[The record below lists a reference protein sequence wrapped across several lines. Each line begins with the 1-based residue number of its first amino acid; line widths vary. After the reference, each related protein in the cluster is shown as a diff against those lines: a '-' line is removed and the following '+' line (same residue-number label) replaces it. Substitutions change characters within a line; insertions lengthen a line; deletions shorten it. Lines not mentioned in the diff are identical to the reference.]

1 MMKAQAM
8 SDDALPNA
16 QPPHG
21 HFPII
26 CHVKPS
32 NILGWIKAGI
42 QDTRQAGLASL
53 FYGAFFA
60 LAGWVMKIV
69 FDEAYGLFP
78 GLATG
83 FLLLGPFLAMGL
95 YDLSRQL
102 ELGQPAKLTP
112 SLTAWRIN
120 ILNVGIFAGVLGVIM
135 LIWARASLII
145 FALYFQDSVFP
156 TLNQVIMNVFT
167 FNQPVFGM
175 VYFAVGGFFAALVFA
190 ISVVAIPLMTDRK
203 TDAITA
209 AIASM
214 IACTKNPLTMLLWGA
229 CIVLLV
235 AIGFATYFVGLVIT
249 MPIIG
254 HATWHVYRDIVEIE
268 TPPKS

>member
-1 MMKAQAM
+1 M
-8 SDDALPNA
+8 SDNDLPNV
-16 QPPHG
+16 QLPHNS
-21 HFPII
+21 FPII
-26 CHVKPS
+26 RQVKPR
-32 NILGWIKAGI
+32 NILGWVKAGI
-42 QDTRQAGLASL
+42 QDMRQAGMASL

-102 ELGQPAKLTP
+102 EQGAQAKLIP
-112 SLTAWRIN
+112 SLTAWRTN
-120 ILNVGIFAGVLGVIM
+120 MMNVGIFAGVLGVIL

-156 TLNQVIMNVFT
+156 TLNEVIMSVFT
-167 FNQPVFGM
+167 FEQPVFGM
-175 VYFAVGGFFAALVFA
+175 VYFAAGGLFAALVFA

-209 AIASM
+209 AIASI

-249 MPIIG
+249 MPIVG
-254 HATWHVYRDIVEIE
+254 HATWHVYRDIVAVEHQG
-268 TPPKS
+268 

>member
-1 MMKAQAM
+1 M
-8 SDDALPNA
+8 SDDALPNT
-16 QPPHG
+16 QPPHSS
-21 HFPII
+21 FPII
-26 CHVKPS
+26 RQVKPS

-42 QDTRQAGLASL
+42 QDTRQAGMASL

-102 ELGQPAKLTP
+102 EQGAQAKLIP
-112 SLTAWRIN
+112 SLTAWRTN
-120 ILNVGIFAGVLGVIM
+120 MMNVGIFAGVLGVIL

-156 TLNQVIMNVFT
+156 TLNEVILSVFT
-167 FNQPVFGM
+167 FEQPVFGM
-175 VYFAVGGFFAALVFA
+175 VYFAAGGFFAALVFA

-209 AIASM
+209 AIASI

-235 AIGFATYFVGLVIT
+235 AVGFATYFVGLVIT
-249 MPIIG
+249 MPIVG
-254 HATWHVYRDIVEIE
+254 HATWHVYRDIVETEYQI
-268 TPPKS
+268 

>member
-1 MMKAQAM
+1 M
-8 SDDALPNA
+8 SDNTLPNA
-16 QPPHG
+16 QPTHSS
-21 HFPII
+21 FPVIR
-26 CHVKPS
+26 HVKPS
-32 NILGWIKAGI
+32 NILGWVKEGI
-42 QDTRQAGLASL
+42 QDTRKAGMASL

-60 LAGWVMKIV
+60 MAGWVMKIV

-102 ELGQPAKLTP
+102 EHGQPAKLIP
-112 SLTAWRIN
+112 SLTAWRTN
-120 ILNVGIFAGVLGVIM
+120 MMNVGIFAGVLGVIL

-156 TLNQVIMNVFT
+156 SLNEVILSVFT

-209 AIASM
+209 AIASI

-249 MPIIG
+249 MPIVG
-254 HATWHVYRDIVEIE
+254 HATWHVYRDIVAAE
-268 TPPKS
+268 TLPKGL

>member
-1 MMKAQAM
+1 M
-8 SDDALPNA
+8 SDNA
-16 QPPHG
+16 QPNTPAQSS
-21 HFPII
+21 FPII
-26 CHVKPS
+26 RQVKPN
-32 NILGWIKAGI
+32 NIIGWIKSGI
-42 QDTRQAGLASL
+42 QDTRQAGMASL

-60 LAGWVMKIV
+60 LAGWLMKIV

-102 ELGQPAKLTP
+102 EQGTQAKLIP
-112 SLTAWRIN
+112 SLTAWRTN
-120 ILNVGIFAGVLGVIM
+120 MMNVGIFAGVLGVIL

-145 FALYFQDSVFP
+145 FALYFQNSVFP
-156 TLNQVIMNVFT
+156 TLNEVIMSVFT
-167 FNQPVFGM
+167 FEQPVFGM
-175 VYFAVGGFFAALVFA
+175 VYFAAGGFFAALVFA

-209 AIASM
+209 AIASI

-249 MPIIG
+249 MPIVG
-254 HATWHVYRDIVEIE
+254 HATWHVYRDIVAVESL
-268 TPPKS
+268 PKS

>member
-1 MMKAQAM
+1 M

-16 QPPHG
+16 QPPHNS
-21 HFPII
+21 FPII
-26 CHVKPS
+26 RQVKPS
-32 NILGWIKAGI
+32 NILGWVKAGI
-42 QDTRQAGLASL
+42 QDTRQAGMASL
-53 FYGAFFA
+53 FYGVFFA
-60 LAGWVMKIV
+60 IAGWVMKIV

-102 ELGQPAKLTP
+102 EQGAQAKLIP
-112 SLTAWRIN
+112 SLTAWRTN
-120 ILNVGIFAGVLGVIM
+120 MMNVGIFAGVLGVIL

-156 TLNQVIMNVFT
+156 TLNEVIMSVFT

-209 AIASM
+209 AIASI
-214 IACTKNPLTMLLWGA
+214 IACTKNPFTMLLWGA

-235 AIGFATYFVGLVIT
+235 AIGFATYFLGLVIT
-249 MPIIG
+249 MPIVG
-254 HATWHVYRDIVEIE
+254 HATWHVYRDIVETE
-268 TPPKS
+268 HQT

>member
-1 MMKAQAM
+1 M
-8 SDDALPNA
+8 SDDALPNEPA
-16 QPPHG
+16 HSS
-21 HFPII
+21 FPVIR
-26 CHVKPS
+26 HVKPS
-32 NILGWIKAGI
+32 NILGWIEAGI
-42 QDTRQAGLASL
+42 QDTRQAGIASM

-60 LAGWVMKIV
+60 LAGWVMKTV

-102 ELGQPAKLTP
+102 EQGTQAKLIP
-112 SLTAWRIN
+112 SLTAWRTN
-120 ILNVGIFAGVLGVIM
+120 MLNVGIFAGVLGVIL

-156 TLNQVIMNVFT
+156 TLNEVIMSVFT
-167 FNQPVFGM
+167 FEQPVFGM
-175 VYFAVGGFFAALVFA
+175 VYFAAGGFFAALVFA

-209 AIASM
+209 AIASI
-214 IACTKNPLTMLLWGA
+214 IACTKNPLTMILWGA

-249 MPIIG
+249 MPIVG
-254 HATWHVYRDIVEIE
+254 HATWHVYRDIVAEE
-268 TPPKS
+268 SLPNS

>member
-1 MMKAQAM
+1 M
-8 SDDALPNA
+8 SDNA
-16 QPPHG
+16 QPIEPTHSS
-21 HFPII
+21 FPII
-26 CHVKPS
+26 RLVKPS
-32 NILGWIKAGI
+32 NIFGWLKAGI
-42 QDTRQAGLASL
+42 QDTRQAGMASL

-60 LAGWVMKIV
+60 MAGWFMKVV

-102 ELGQPAKLTP
+102 EQGAQAKLIP
-112 SLTAWRIN
+112 SLTAWRTN
-120 ILNVGIFAGVLGVIM
+120 MMNVGIFAGVLGVIL

-156 TLNQVIMNVFT
+156 TLNEVIMSVLT

-175 VYFAVGGFFAALVFA
+175 VYFAAGGFFAALVFA

-209 AIASM
+209 AIASI

-229 CIVLLV
+229 CIVVLV
-235 AIGFATYFVGLVIT
+235 AIGFATYFVGLVLT
-249 MPIIG
+249 MPIVG
-254 HATWHVYRDIVEIE
+254 HATWHVYRDIVAEE
-268 TPPKS
+268 SLPKS

>member
-1 MMKAQAM
+1 M
-8 SDDALPNA
+8 SDNA
-16 QPPHG
+16 QPNEPTHNS
-21 HFPII
+21 FPVIR
-26 CHVKPS
+26 HVKPS

-42 QDTRQAGLASL
+42 QDTRQAGFASL

-102 ELGQPAKLTP
+102 EQGAQAKLIP
-112 SLTAWRIN
+112 SLTAWRTN
-120 ILNVGIFAGVLGVIM
+120 MMNVGIFAGVLGVIL

-156 TLNQVIMNVFT
+156 TLNEVILSVFT
-167 FNQPVFGM
+167 FEQPVFGV
-175 VYFAVGGFFAALVFA
+175 VYFAAGGFFAALVFA

-214 IACTKNPLTMLLWGA
+214 IACTKNPLAMILWGA

-249 MPIIG
+249 MPIVG
-254 HATWHVYRDIVEIE
+254 HATWHVYRDIVAVESL
-268 TPPKS
+268 PKS

>member
-1 MMKAQAM
+1 MN
-8 SDDALPNA
+8 DDALPNA
-16 QPPHG
+16 QPPHNS
-21 HFPII
+21 FPII
-26 CHVKPS
+26 RQVKPS
-32 NILGWIKAGI
+32 NILGWVKAGI
-42 QDTRQAGLASL
+42 QDTRQAGMASL

-60 LAGWVMKIV
+60 IAGWVMKLV

-102 ELGQPAKLTP
+102 ELGQPAKLFP

-120 ILNVGIFAGVLGVIM
+120 MLNVGIFAGVLGVIL

-156 TLNQVIMNVFT
+156 SLNEVILSVLT

-209 AIASM
+209 AIASI

-249 MPIIG
+249 MPIVG
-254 HATWHVYRDIVEIE
+254 HATWHVYRDIVAEE
-268 TPPKS
+268 TLPKGL

>member
-1 MMKAQAM
+1 M

-16 QPPHG
+16 QPPQSN
-21 HFPII
+21 FPII
-26 CHVKPS
+26 RHVKPI
-32 NILGWIKAGI
+32 NILGWIKSGI
-42 QDTRQAGLASL
+42 QDTRQAGMASL

-60 LAGWVMKIV
+60 IAGWVMKLV

-102 ELGQPAKLTP
+102 EQGAQAKLIP
-112 SLTAWRIN
+112 SLTAWRTN
-120 ILNVGIFAGVLGVIM
+120 MMNVGIFAGVLGVIL

-156 TLNQVIMNVFT
+156 TLNEVIKSVFT
-167 FNQPVFGM
+167 FEQPVFGM
-175 VYFAVGGFFAALVFA
+175 VYFAAGGFFAALVFA

-209 AIASM
+209 AIASI
-214 IACTKNPLTMLLWGA
+214 IACTRNPLTMLLWGA

-235 AIGFATYFVGLVIT
+235 TIGFATYFVGLVIT
-249 MPIIG
+249 MPIVG
-254 HATWHVYRDIVEIE
+254 HTTWHVYRDIVETE
-268 TPPKS
+268 HQG

>member
-1 MMKAQAM
+1 M
-8 SDDALPNA
+8 SDNA
-16 QPPHG
+16 QPNEPTHSS
-21 HFPII
+21 FPII
-26 CHVKPS
+26 RHVKPS
-32 NILGWIKAGI
+32 NILVWVKAGI
-42 QDTRQAGLASL
+42 QDTLQAGMASL
-53 FYGAFFA
+53 FYGAFFP
-60 LAGWVMKIV
+60 LAGWVMNVV

-102 ELGQPAKLTP
+102 EHGAQAKLIP
-112 SLTAWRIN
+112 SLTAWRTN
-120 ILNVGIFAGVLGVIM
+120 MLNVGIFAGVLGVIL

-156 TLNQVIMNVFT
+156 TLNEVIMSVLT
-167 FNQPVFGM
+167 FEQPVFGM
-175 VYFAVGGFFAALVFA
+175 VYFAAGGFFAALVFA

-209 AIASM
+209 AIASI

-249 MPIIG
+249 MPIVG
-254 HATWHVYRDIVEIE
+254 HATWHVYRDVVADESL
-268 TPPKS
+268 PKT

>member
-1 MMKAQAM
+1 M
-8 SDDALPNA
+8 SDDELPSALPPQSN
-16 QPPHG
+16 
-21 HFPII
+21 FPVIR
-26 CHVKPS
+26 HVKPS
-32 NILGWIKAGI
+32 NILGWLQAGI
-42 QDTRQAGLASL
+42 QDTRHSGLPSL

-60 LAGWVMKIV
+60 VAGWVMKIV

-78 GLATG
+78 ALATG

-95 YDLSRQL
+95 YDISRQI
-102 ELGQPAKLTP
+102 ELGQQPKLLP
-112 SLTAWRIN
+112 SLTAWHTN
-120 ILNVGIFAGVLGVIM
+120 MLNVGVFAGVLAVIL

-156 TLNQVIMNVFT
+156 TLTEVITSVFT

-190 ISVVAIPLMTDRK
+190 ISVVAVPLMADRK

-209 AIASM
+209 AIASI

-229 CIVLLV
+229 CIVMLV
-235 AIGFATYFVGLVIT
+235 ALGFATYFVGLIIT
-249 MPIIG
+249 MPIVG
-254 HATWHVYRDIVEIE
+254 HATWHVYRDIVEAE
-268 TPPKS
+268 NPPTKP